1 MTKICNLVGDQTVR
15 RLFVFVI
22 LLFNCKIAFGQVLI
36 GSAGNNGNVVSI
48 SVGEAF
54 IGGGVNGNS
63 QLTQGFQ
70 QPNLWG
76 IKIQE
81 QDTFELIAYP
91 NPVKDYLILE
101 SKVAFNTPPLILLYT
116 SDGKLLLEAK
126 MPGLTQ
132 TLDFAP
138 YAAGSYTLIIVESGD
153 QLASFRIVKSK

>member
-1 MTKICNLVGDQTVR
+1 MRYTVTI
-15 RLFVFVI
+15 I
-22 LLFNCKIAFGQVLI
+22 LLISVNFLFGQTLI
-36 GSAGNNGNVVSI
+36 GAGGNNGNQVSFSI
-48 SVGEAF
+48 GEAF

-81 QDTFELIAYP
+81 QDVFELTAYP

-116 SDGKLLLEAK
+116 SDGKLLLESK

-132 TLDFAP
+132 ALDFAP
-138 YAAGSYTLIIVESGD
+138 YSAGSYTLIIVESGD